1 MSLGTLC
8 MGGMLGP
15 SSVSRIP
22 ERRIE
27 GERELA
33 GHHPRQLSCSPP
45 YPHPGLLSLTL
56 YNLVV
61 GKMQIEQEEHVQGSQ
76 SATEE
81 QPLCGAHSP

>member
-22 ERRIE
+22 ERR
-27 GERELA
+27 GWKVSVSWLA
-33 GHHPRQLSCSPP
+33 LNLGSCSSPP
-45 YPHPGLLSLTL
+45 PHPGLLSLTL
-56 YNLVV
+56 YYLVV
-61 GKMQIEQEEHVQGSQ
+61 SKMQIKQEEHVQGSQ